1 MTRCDTGS
9 TRWASDIDTRRLLSA
24 RRMDQL
30 GERGEHVAE
39 DLIDRG
45 SAAVSPRA
53 KVLAV
58 AGKAGLRRRQSPNER
73 HRGCRSLFG

>member
-9 TRWASDIDTRRLLSA
+9 TRWACALAAWTNS
-24 RRMDQL
+24 

-39 DLIDRG
+39 DLKDRG
-45 SAAVSPRA
+45 SAAALPRA
-53 KVLAV
+53 KALAV
-58 AGKAGLRRRQSPNER
+58 AGKAGLRQRQSPSER